1 MTEENSEKQSQLVEV
16 LREGIGIVQMVLFK
30 ELRDL
35 FAEKYPERDVTGRA
49 MLVGAVINRVFG
61 MENPEEKFQK
71 FNKENQGLIEQ
82 EMLGLTEHFPQLTKN
97 ITDALR
103 VQVLC
108 DSREGQD
115 STRVL
120 QQAETYGFLLKDRE
134 TPLPST
140 FMTVVRLL
148 GEQHGLTVAPQQ
160 IHNEDDSLLQ

>member
-1 MTEENSEKQSQLVEV
+1 MTEENSEKQSQLVKA
-16 LREGIGIVQMVLFK
+16 LRQGISLVQMVLFK

-35 FAEKYPERDVTGRA
+35 FAEKLPQRDATDRA
-49 MLVGAVINRVFG
+49 MLTGAVINKVFG
-61 MENPEEKFQK
+61 MENPEERFQK
-71 FNKENQGLIEQ
+71 FNQENHALIEQ
-82 EMLGLTEHFPQLTKN
+82 EMLGLAEHFPQLTKN

-134 TPLPST
+134 TPLPSN
-140 FMTVVRLL
+140 FMTVVRRL
-148 GEQHGLTVAPQQ
+148 GEKHGLTVAPQQ
-160 IHNEDDSLLQ
+160 IRSEDDGLLQ

>member
-1 MTEENSEKQSQLVEV
+1 MTEENSEKQSQLIEA
-16 LREGIGIVQMVLFK
+16 LRQGVGLVQMVLFK

-35 FAEKYPERDVTGRA
+35 FAKKYPQRDATNRA
-49 MLVGAVINRVFG
+49 MLIGAVINRVFG

-71 FNKENQGLIEQ
+71 YNKDNQAVIEQ
-82 EMLGLTEHFPQLTKN
+82 EMLGLKEHFPQLAKN

-108 DSREGQD
+108 DSQEGQD
-115 STRVL
+115 STKVL
-120 QQAETYGFLLKDRE
+120 QQAETYGFLLKGRE

-148 GEQHGLTVAPQQ
+148 GEKHGLTVAPQQ
-160 IHNEDDSLLQ
+160 VHSEDDTLLQ